1 MGGDCRDGKEAGGRG
16 MTPSE
21 HNQAEY
27 VRGIQAGK
35 RIERQNQAAIV
46 FRDLAGMFVL
56 GAIFGAFMGVTWL

>member
-1 MGGDCRDGKEAGGRG
+1 

-35 RIERQNQAAIV
+35 RIERQNHTAISVATLMVVFCIGMAVGAAIIV
-46 FRDLAGMFVL
+46 
-56 GAIFGAFMGVTWL
+56 MGLPG